1 MTKPNKTYNL
11 DHAATAP
18 LNKSAR
24 KKIIEF
30 INSDYYN
37 PDSNYQPAVNLRRDL
52 AETKSKLAKLL
63 GVKSPNIFITDGA
76 SDATNRLLNLIESA
90 QAELEPEQLEVIT
103 SNIEHSTLLESV
115 KKLKGHRIISIEP
128 TGELNLIK
136 LKALISDR
144 TILISIQY
152 VNNETG
158 QILPIKEIS
167 RHLQKVKADRL
178 SRGVDLPI
186 FLHSDASQATV
197 TEDLQ
202 IPRLGIDALSLNGS
216 KFGAL
221 PNSGLLY
228 LSADLIRWL
237 DSKQNHERIKLNPS
251 KENPLAI
258 ISIYEALNHA
268 TQTKASEK
276 KRLLNL
282 SLSFLKELERS
293 ELNFKLN
300 PTDLKIGKKH
310 TGHILNLTLAGIDA
324 EKLVILAG
332 LNGILISTGAACSAS
347 KNIPS
352 HVLKALSLT
361 VQETSSSIRLSFG
374 SANKSSKEVQFA
386 AKKLAKLC
394 QQDSVRF

>member
-37 PDSNYQPAVNLRRDL
+37 PDSNYQPAVNIRRDL
-52 AETKSKLAKLL
+52 AETKSNLAKLL
-63 GVKSPNIFITDGA
+63 GAKSPSIFITNGA
-76 SDATNRLLNLIESA
+76 SDATNRLLNLIKRA
-90 QAELEPEQLEVIT
+90 QPNPEIIT
-103 SNIEHSTLLESV
+103 SNIEHSTLLNSV
-115 KKLKGHRIISIEP
+115 KALKNHKIVSINP
-128 TGELNLIK
+128 NGELSLTR
-136 LKALISDR
+136 LEALISDQ
-144 TILISIQY
+144 TILVSIQY

-167 RHLQKVKADRL
+167 KLLQKIKAERV
-178 SRGVDLPI
+178 SKGVHLPI
-186 FLHSDASQATV
+186 FLHSDASQAAI

-221 PNSGLLY
+221 PSSGLLY
-228 LSADLIRWL
+228 LSADLVRWL
-237 DSKQNHERIKLNPS
+237 DRRGTELNPP
-251 KENPLAI
+251 KENPLSI
-258 ISIYEALNHA
+258 ISIYEALSHA
-268 TQTKASEK
+268 IQAKASEK
-276 KRLLNL
+276 KRILNL
-282 SLSFLKELERS
+282 SSSFLAELAES
-293 ELNFKLN
+293 GLEFKLN
-300 PTDLKIGKKH
+300 PQNLKIGKKH
-310 TGHILNLTLAGIDA
+310 TGHILNLTLPGIDA

-332 LNGILISTGAACSAS
+332 LNGVLLSTGAACSAS
-347 KNIPS
+347 ENKPS

-361 VQETSSSIRLSFG
+361 DQEISSSIRLSFG
-374 SANKSSKEVQFA
+374 SANKSSKGVQFA